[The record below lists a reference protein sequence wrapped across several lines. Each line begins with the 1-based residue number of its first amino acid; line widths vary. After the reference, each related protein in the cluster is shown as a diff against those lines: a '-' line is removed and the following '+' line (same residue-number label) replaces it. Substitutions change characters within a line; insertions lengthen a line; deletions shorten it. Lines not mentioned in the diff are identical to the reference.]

1 MLLFYFIN
9 LFYFISR
16 TDMYSILAAIIVI
29 FDAVL
34 SLQTRN
40 SYEVNKYEIRE
51 KRQYSPVI
59 PNEVK
64 GLVNI
69 SDK

>member
-1 MLLFYFIN
+1 
-9 LFYFISR
+9 
-16 TDMYSILAAIIVI
+16 MYSILAAMIVI

-34 SLQTRN
+34 SFQTRN
-40 SYEVNKYEIRE
+40 SYEVNKQELRE

-64 GLVNI
+64 GLVNKKI
-69 SDK
+69 Y